1 MAMKRI
7 LTICF
12 VALVVLAAG
21 HAISAQQQQ
30 QQFGGAQLAVPE
42 IPFDSVPNFLK
53 LPDKLYLGEVPGV
66 ATNSKGHVF
75 VYSRT
80 GTTTATLGGSRVFTH
95 EGSRLFEFDEKGTFV
110 REIGVGIYGFLFAHV
125 VRVDSQDNI
134 WVVDEGANLVM
145 KFDPNGRILM
155 TIGRKPESINVRN
168 YEPPAPP
175 AAAAGRAG
183 GAPAGGREGGA
194 GAAAGRG
201 GQQAAAPPVVGAG
214 VAGESFNRP
223 TDVGWDPQGNVFVS
237 DGYGNS
243 RVVKYDKNGV
253 FLKMAGHRGTG
264 PLEFNTPHGLAVDAQ
279 GNVYIADRGNN
290 RIQVLDNELNFKAQY
305 LNVGSPWTVCV
316 SPGAHPYLFTS
327 NSNYPNSFD
336 NGEIYKMELDG
347 KIVGRFGE
355 AGKQLK
361 QFGSVHEIDCRDPNG
376 ILVGELT
383 NWRVQKL
390 LLKAPTN
397 STR

>member
-1 MAMKRI
+1 MKRI
-7 LTICF
+7 LTLSF
-12 VALVVLAAG
+12 VALLTLAAG
-21 HAISAQQQQ
+21 HAISAQQP
-30 QQFGGAQLAVPE
+30 FGGAQLAVPE

-95 EGSRLFEFDEKGTFV
+95 GGSRLFEFDDKGAYV
-110 REIGVGIYGFLFAHV
+110 REIGVGIYGFVFAHV
-125 VRVDSQDNI
+125 VRVDSEDNI
-134 WVVDEGANLVM
+134 WVVDEAANLVM

-168 YEPPAPP
+168 YEPPTPP
-175 AAAAGRAG
+175 APARG
-183 GAPAGGREGGA
+183 GGEGGEGRGA
-194 GAAAGRG
+194 GAGRG

-223 TDVGWDPQGNVFVS
+223 TDVGWDAQGNIFVS

-253 FLKMAGHRGTG
+253 FLKMTGHRGAG
-264 PLEFNTPHGLAVDAQ
+264 PGEFNTPHSLAMDAK

-290 RIQVLDNELNFKAQY
+290 RVQVLDNDLNFKTQY
-305 LNVGSPWTVCV
+305 LNVGTPWAVCV
-316 SPGAHPYLFTS
+316 TPGPHQYLFSS
-327 NSNYPNSFD
+327 NSNAIGNFD

-355 AGKQLK
+355 GGKQMK
-361 QFGSVHEIDCRDPNG
+361 QFGSVHEIDCRNENE

-397 STR
+397 STK

>member
-1 MAMKRI
+1 MKRI
-7 LTICF
+7 LTISL
-12 VALVVLAAG
+12 VALVVLVAG
-21 HAISAQQQQ
+21 HAISAQQ

-53 LPDKLYLGEVPGV
+53 LPDKLYLGEVTGV

-75 VYSRT
+75 VYTRT

-95 EGSRLFEFDEKGTFV
+95 GGSRLFDFDEKGVFV
-110 REIGVGIYGFLFAHV
+110 REIGVGIYGFVFAHV

-134 WVVDEGANLVM
+134 WVVDEAANLVM

-175 AAAAGRAG
+175 AGAARAG
-183 GAPAGGREGGA
+183 GPAGGREGGA

-201 GQQAAAPPVVGAG
+201 GQPAAAPPVVGAG

-223 TDVGWDPQGNVFVS
+223 TDVGWDQQGNIFVS

-243 RVVKYDKNGV
+243 RVAKYDKNGV

-279 GNVYIADRGNN
+279 GNVYIADRANN

-316 SPGAHPYLFTS
+316 SAGAQEYLVTS
-327 NSNYPNSFD
+327 NSHLPNNFGNCQD
-336 NGEIYKMELDG
+336 YKMELDG

-355 AGKQLK
+355 AGKQMK

-376 ILVGELT
+376 IIVGELT
-383 NWRVQKL
+383 NWRAQKL

-397 STR
+397 STK

>member
-7 LTICF
+7 LTISL
-12 VALVVLAAG
+12 VALVVLVAG
-21 HAISAQQQQ
+21 HAISAQ

-53 LPDKLYLGEVPGV
+53 LPDKLYLGEVTGV

-75 VYSRT
+75 VYTRT

-95 EGSRLFEFDEKGTFV
+95 DGSRLFEFDEKGTYV
-110 REIGVGIYGFLFAHV
+110 REIGVGIYGFVFAHV

-134 WVVDEGANLVM
+134 WVVDEAANLVI
-145 KFDPNGRILM
+145 KFDPTGRVLM

-175 AAAAGRAG
+175 VAARAG
-183 GAPAGGREGGA
+183 GPPAGGREGGA
-194 GAAAGRG
+194 GGRG
-201 GQQAAAPPVVGAG
+201 GQPAAAPPVVGAG

-223 TDVGWDPQGNVFVS
+223 TDVGWDQQGNVFVS

-253 FLKMAGHRGTG
+253 FLKMVGHRGSG

-279 GNVYIADRGNN
+279 GNVYVADRANN

-316 SPGAHPYLFTS
+316 SPGAHQYLFTS
-327 NSNYPNSFD
+327 NSNYPNNFD

-376 ILVGELT
+376 IIVGELT
-383 NWRVQKL
+383 NWRAQKL
-390 LLKAPTN
+390 MLKAPTN
-397 STR
+397 STK

>member
-1 MAMKRI
+1 MKRI
-7 LTICF
+7 LTISF
-12 VALVVLAAG
+12 AALILVAAG
-21 HAISAQQQQ
+21 HAISAQ

-80 GTTTATLGGSRVFTH
+80 GTTTATMGGSRVLAH
-95 EGSRLFEFDEKGTFV
+95 GGSRLFEFDDKGVFV

-125 VRVDSQDNI
+125 VRVDPQDNI
-134 WVVDEGANLVM
+134 WVVDEMANIVI
-145 KFDPNGRILM
+145 KFDPSGKVLM
-155 TIGRKPESINVRN
+155 TIGRKPEALNIRN
-168 YEPPAPP
+168 YEPPAGAAGRGGPP
-175 AAAAGRAG
+175 AAA
-183 GAPAGGREGGA
+183 GREGG
-194 GAAAGRG
+194 AGRG
-201 GQQAAAPPVVGAG
+201 GQQAAAPPPVVGAG

-223 TDVGWDPQGNVFVS
+223 TDVGWDAQGNIFVS

-264 PLEFNTPHGLAVDAQ
+264 PLEFNTPHGLAMDAQ

-290 RIQVLDNELNFKAQY
+290 RVQVLDNELNFKTQY
-305 LNVGSPWTVCV
+305 LNVGTPWTVCV
-316 SPGAHPYLFTS
+316 SPGAHQYLFSS
-327 NSNYPNSFD
+327 NSNGIGNFD

-355 AGKQLK
+355 GGKLMK

-390 LLKAPTN
+390 ILKAPTS
-397 STR
+397 STN

>member
-7 LTICF
+7 LTISF
-12 VALVVLAAG
+12 VALLVLAAG
-21 HAISAQQQQ
+21 HAISAQ

-75 VYSRT
+75 VYTRT

-95 EGSRLFEFDEKGTFV
+95 GGSRLFEFDEKGAYI

-125 VRVDSQDNI
+125 VRIDPQDNI
-134 WVVDEGANLVM
+134 WVVDEGANLIM

-155 TIGRKPESINVRN
+155 TIGRKPESINIRN
-168 YEPPAPP
+168 FEPPAPP
-175 AAAAGRAG
+175 APPAGRG
-183 GAPAGGREGGA
+183 GGEGG
-194 GAAAGRG
+194 GRG

-223 TDVGWDPQGNVFVS
+223 TDVGWDAQGNIFVS

-264 PLEFNTPHGLAVDAQ
+264 PLEFNTPHGLAVDAK
-279 GNVYIADRGNN
+279 GMVYIADRGNN
-290 RIQVLDNELNFKAQY
+290 RIQVLDNDLNFKAQY

-316 SPGAHPYLFTS
+316 SPGAHQYLFTS

-336 NGEIYKMELDG
+336 NGEMYKMELDG
-347 KIVGRFGE
+347 KIVGRSGE
-355 AGKQLK
+355 AGKQMK
-361 QFGSVHEIDCRDPNG
+361 QFGSVHEIDCRTENE

-397 STR
+397 STK

>member
-1 MAMKRI
+1 MKRI
-7 LTICF
+7 LTLTF
-12 VALVVLAAG
+12 VALLILAAG
-21 HAISAQQQQ
+21 HAISAQQ

-53 LPDKLYLGEVPGV
+53 MPDKMYLGEVPGV

-75 VYSRT
+75 VYTRT
-80 GTTTATLGGSRVFTH
+80 GTMTATLGGSRVFTH
-95 EGSRLFEFDEKGTFV
+95 DGSRLFEFDEKGVYV

-125 VRVDSQDNI
+125 VRIDPQDNI
-134 WVVDEGANLVM
+134 WVVDEAANIVM

-175 AAAAGRAG
+175 AAPAGRG
-183 GAPAGGREGGA
+183 GAPAAEGRGA
-194 GAAAGRG
+194 GAGGGGRG
-201 GQQAAAPPVVGAG
+201 GAPAAPPVVGAG
-214 VAGESFNRP
+214 TAGESFNRP
-223 TDVGWDPQGNVFVS
+223 TDVGWDAQGNVFVS

-253 FLKMAGHRGTG
+253 FLKMVGHRGTG

-290 RIQVLDNELNFKAQY
+290 RIQVLDNNLGFKTQY

-316 SPGAHPYLFTS
+316 SPGAHQYLFTS
-327 NSNYPNSFD
+327 NSNYPNDFN
-336 NGEIYKMELDG
+336 NGEMYKMELDG

-355 AGKQLK
+355 AGKQMK

-376 ILVGELT
+376 IIVGELT
-383 NWRVQKL
+383 NWRAQKL

-397 STR
+397 STK

>member
-1 MAMKRI
+1 MKRT
-7 LTICF
+7 LTLSIAALLL
-12 VALVVLAAG
+12 VALG
-21 HAISAQQQQ
+21 HPLSA
-30 QQFGGAQLAVPE
+30 QFGGAQLAVPE

-53 LPDKLYLGEVPGV
+53 LPDKMYLGEVPGV

-75 VYSRT
+75 VYTRT

-95 EGSRLFEFDEKGTFV
+95 GGSRLFEFDEKGTYV
-110 REIGVGIYGFLFAHV
+110 REIGVGIYGFVFAHV
-125 VRVDSQDNI
+125 VRVDPQDNI
-134 WVVDEGANLVM
+134 WVVDEAANLVM

-155 TIGRKPESINVRN
+155 TIGRKPESINIRN
-168 YEPPAPP
+168 YEPPEPP
-175 AAAAGRAG
+175 AAAGRG
-183 GAPAGGREGGA
+183 GAAGEGRGA
-194 GAAAGRG
+194 GAGRG

-223 TDVGWDPQGNVFVS
+223 TDVGWDAQGNIFVS

-253 FLKMAGHRGTG
+253 FLKMTGHRGAG
-264 PLEFNTPHGLAVDAQ
+264 PGEFNTPHGLAMDAK

-290 RIQVLDNELNFKAQY
+290 RIQVLDNDLNFKTQY
-305 LNVGSPWTVCV
+305 VNVGTPWTVCI
-316 SPGAHPYLFTS
+316 SPGAHQYLFSS
-327 NSNYPNSFD
+327 NSNGIGNFD

-355 AGKQLK
+355 AGKQMK
-361 QFGSVHEIDCRDPNG
+361 QFGSIHEIDCRNENE

-390 LLKAPTN
+390 LLKAPSN
-397 STR
+397 STK

>member
-1 MAMKRI
+1 MKRI
-7 LTICF
+7 LTLTF
-12 VALVVLAAG
+12 AALVILAAG
-21 HAISAQQQQ
+21 HAISAQ

-53 LPDKLYLGEVPGV
+53 MPDNLYLGEVTGV

-75 VYSRT
+75 VYTRT

-95 EGSRLFEFDEKGTFV
+95 GGSRLFEFDDKGAYV
-110 REIGVGIYGFLFAHV
+110 REIGVGIYGFVFAHV

-134 WVVDEGANLVM
+134 WVVDEAANIVM
-145 KFDPNGRILM
+145 KFDPNGRVLM
-155 TIGRKPESINVRN
+155 TIGRKPESINIRN
-168 YEPPAPP
+168 YEAPGPPAPP
-175 AAAAGRAG
+175 AGRAG
-183 GAPAGGREGGA
+183 GAPAGEGRAGGA
-194 GAAAGRG
+194 GAGRG
-201 GQQAAAPPVVGAG
+201 GQQAAAPVVGAG
-214 VAGESFNRP
+214 VEGESFNRP
-223 TDVGWDPQGNVFVS
+223 TDVGWDAQGNIFVS

-253 FLKMAGHRGTG
+253 FLKMVGHRGTG

-279 GNVYIADRGNN
+279 GNVYVADRGNN
-290 RIQVLDNELNFKAQY
+290 RIQVLDNNLGFKAQY

-316 SPGAHPYLFTS
+316 SPGAHQYLFTS
-327 NSNYPNSFD
+327 NSNYPNNFD
-336 NGEIYKMELDG
+336 NGEMYKMELDG

-376 ILVGELT
+376 IVVGELT
-383 NWRVQKL
+383 NWRAQKL
-390 LLKAPTN
+390 MLKAPTS
-397 STR
+397 STQ

>member
-1 MAMKRI
+1 MKRI
-7 LTICF
+7 LAICF

-21 HAISAQQQQ
+21 HAISAQ

-53 LPDKLYLGEVPGV
+53 LPDKLYLGEVTGV

-75 VYSRT
+75 VYTRT

-95 EGSRLFEFDEKGTFV
+95 DGSRLFEFDDKGAYV
-110 REIGVGIYGFLFAHV
+110 REIGVGIYGFVFAHV

-134 WVVDEGANLVM
+134 WVVDEAANIVM

-155 TIGRKPESINVRN
+155 TIGRKPESINIRN

-175 AAAAGRAG
+175 AGAARAG
-183 GAPAGGREGGA
+183 GPAGGREGGA
-194 GAAAGRG
+194 GAAGRG
-201 GQQAAAPPVVGAG
+201 GAPAAPPVVGAG

-223 TDVGWDPQGNVFVS
+223 TDVGWDPQGNIFVS

-253 FLKMAGHRGTG
+253 FLKMVGHRGTG

-279 GNVYIADRGNN
+279 GNVYVADRANN
-290 RIQVLDNELNFKAQY
+290 RIQVLDNNLGFKAQY

-316 SPGAHPYLFTS
+316 SPGAHQYLFTS
-327 NSNYPNSFD
+327 NSNYPNNFD

-355 AGKQLK
+355 AGKQMK

-376 ILVGELT
+376 IIVGELT
-383 NWRVQKL
+383 NWRAQKL

-397 STR
+397 STK

>member
-1 MAMKRI
+1 MKRI
-7 LTICF
+7 LTLTF
-12 VALVVLAAG
+12 VALLFLAAG
-21 HAISAQQQQ
+21 HAISAQ

-75 VYSRT
+75 VYTRT
-80 GTTTATLGGSRVFTH
+80 GTTTATMGGSRVLAH
-95 EGSRLFEFDEKGTFV
+95 GGSRLFEFDEKGAFV

-125 VRVDSQDNI
+125 VRIDPQDNI
-134 WVVDEGANLVM
+134 WVVDEMANMVI
-145 KFDPNGRILM
+145 KFDPAGKVLM
-155 TIGRKPESINVRN
+155 TIGRKPEALNIRN
-168 YEPPAPP
+168 YEPPAG
-175 AAAAGRAG
+175 AAGRG
-183 GAPAGGREGGA
+183 GPPPAAGGREGG
-194 GAAAGRG
+194 AGRG
-201 GQQAAAPPVVGAG
+201 GQQAAAPPPVVGAG

-223 TDVGWDPQGNVFVS
+223 TDVGWDAQGNIFVS

-264 PLEFNTPHGLAVDAQ
+264 PLEFNTPHGLAMDAQ

-290 RIQVLDNELNFKAQY
+290 RVQVLDNELNFKTQY
-305 LNVGSPWTVCV
+305 LNVGTPWTVCV
-316 SPGAHPYLFTS
+316 SPGPHQYLFSS
-327 NSNYPNSFD
+327 NSNAIGNFE

-355 AGKQLK
+355 GGKQMK

-390 LLKAPTN
+390 MLKAPTS
-397 STR
+397 STQ

>member
-1 MAMKRI
+1 MKRI
-7 LTICF
+7 LTLSF
-12 VALVVLAAG
+12 AALVFIAAG
-21 HAISAQQQQ
+21 HALSAQ
-30 QQFGGAQLAVPE
+30 QQFGGAQLTVPE

-80 GTTTATLGGSRVFTH
+80 GTTTATLGGSRIFTH
-95 EGSRLFEFDEKGTFV
+95 GGSRLFEFDEKGAFV
-110 REIGVGIYGFLFAHV
+110 KEIGVGIYGFVFAHV
-125 VRVDSQDNI
+125 VRIDPQDNI
-134 WVVDEGANLVM
+134 WVVDEAANLVM

-175 AAAAGRAG
+175 AAPAGRGGAPAAEGRAG
-183 GAPAGGREGGA
+183 GAGG
-194 GAAAGRG
+194 AGRG
-201 GQQAAAPPVVGAG
+201 GAPAAPPVVGAG

-223 TDVGWDPQGNVFVS
+223 TDVGWDAQGNIFVS

-253 FLKMAGHRGTG
+253 FIKMAGHRGNG
-264 PLEFNTPHGLAVDAQ
+264 PLEFNTPHGLAMDAK

-290 RIQVLDNELNFKAQY
+290 RVQVLDNDLNFKTQY
-305 LNVGSPWTVCV
+305 VNVGTPWTVCV
-316 SPGAHPYLFTS
+316 SPGEHQYLFSS
-327 NSNYPNSFD
+327 NSNGIGNFD

-355 AGKQLK
+355 AGKQMK

-390 LLKAPTN
+390 VLKAPTN
-397 STR
+397 STK

>member
-7 LTICF
+7 LTISL
-12 VALVVLAAG
+12 VALVVLVAG
-21 HAISAQQQQ
+21 HAISAQQ

-53 LPDKLYLGEVPGV
+53 LPDKLYLGEVTGV
-66 ATNSKGHVF
+66 ATNSKGHIF
-75 VYSRT
+75 VYTRT

-95 EGSRLFEFDEKGTFV
+95 DGSRLFEFDDKGTYV
-110 REIGVGIYGFLFAHV
+110 REIGVGIYGFVFAHV

-134 WVVDEGANLVM
+134 WVVDEAANLVM

-175 AAAAGRAG
+175 APAAARAG
-183 GAPAGGREGGA
+183 GPPAGGREGGA
-194 GAAAGRG
+194 GAGRG
-201 GQQAAAPPVVGAG
+201 GQPAAPPVVGAG

-223 TDVGWDPQGNVFVS
+223 TDVGFDPQGNIFVS

-253 FLKMAGHRGTG
+253 FLKMVGHRGTG
-264 PLEFNTPHGLAVDAQ
+264 PLEFNTPHGLAVDGQ
-279 GNVYIADRGNN
+279 GNVYVADRANN

-316 SPGAHPYLFTS
+316 SPGAHQYLFTS
-327 NSNYPNSFD
+327 NSNYPNNFD

-355 AGKQLK
+355 AGKQMK

-376 ILVGELT
+376 IIVGELT
-383 NWRVQKL
+383 NWRAQKL

-397 STR
+397 STK

>member
-1 MAMKRI
+1 MKRT
-7 LTICF
+7 LTLTLSIAALLL
-12 VALVVLAAG
+12 VAFG
-21 HAISAQQQQ
+21 GSTSA
-30 QQFGGAQLAVPE
+30 QFGGAQLAVPE

-53 LPDKLYLGEVPGV
+53 LPDGMYLGEVPGV

-95 EGSRLFEFDEKGTFV
+95 GGSRLFEFDDKGAFV
-110 REIGVGIYGFLFAHV
+110 REIGVGIYGFVFAHV

-134 WVVDEGANLVM
+134 WVVDEAANLVM

-155 TIGRKPESINVRN
+155 TIGRKPESINIRN
-168 YEPPAPP
+168 LEPPAPP
-175 AAAAGRAG
+175 AGAGGRG
-183 GAPAGGREGGA
+183 GAPAAGREGGA
-194 GAAAGRG
+194 GGR
-201 GQQAAAPPVVGAG
+201 GQQAAAPPPVVGAG

-223 TDVGWDPQGNVFVS
+223 TDVGWDAQGNVFVS

-290 RIQVLDNELNFKAQY
+290 RIQVLDSELNFKTQY

-316 SPGAHPYLFTS
+316 SPGAHQYLFTS
-327 NSNYPNSFD
+327 NSNYPNDFN
-336 NGEIYKMELDG
+336 NGEMYKMELDG

-355 AGKQLK
+355 AGKLMK

-376 ILVGELT
+376 IVVGELT
-383 NWRVQKL
+383 NWRAQKL
-390 LLKAPTN
+390 LLKAPTS
-397 STR
+397 STN

>member
-1 MAMKRI
+1 MKRI
-7 LTICF
+7 LTISF
-12 VALVVLAAG
+12 VALLFLAAG
-21 HAISAQQQQ
+21 HAISAQQQ

-53 LPDKLYLGEVPGV
+53 LPDKLYLGEVTGV
-66 ATNSKGHVF
+66 ATNSKGHIF
-75 VYSRT
+75 VYTRT

-95 EGSRLFEFDEKGTFV
+95 DGSRLFEFDDKGTYV
-110 REIGVGIYGFLFAHV
+110 REIGVGIYGFVFAHV

-134 WVVDEGANLVM
+134 WVVDEAANIVM

-155 TIGRKPESINVRN
+155 TIGRKPESINIRN

-175 AAAAGRAG
+175 AGAARAG
-183 GAPAGGREGGA
+183 GPAGGREGGA
-194 GAAAGRG
+194 GAGGRG
-201 GQQAAAPPVVGAG
+201 GQQAAAPVVGAG
-214 VAGESFNRP
+214 VEGESFNRP
-223 TDVGWDPQGNVFVS
+223 TDVGWDPQGNIFVS

-253 FLKMAGHRGTG
+253 FLKMVGHRGTG
-264 PLEFNTPHGLAVDAQ
+264 PLEFNTPHGLAVDGQ
-279 GNVYIADRGNN
+279 GNVYVADRANN
-290 RIQVLDNELNFKAQY
+290 RIQVLDNNLGFKAQY

-316 SPGAHPYLFTS
+316 SPGPHQYLFTS
-327 NSNYPNSFD
+327 NSNYPNDFN

-355 AGKQLK
+355 AGKQMK

-376 ILVGELT
+376 IIVGELT
-383 NWRVQKL
+383 NWRAQKL

-397 STR
+397 STK

>member
-1 MAMKRI
+1 MKRT
-7 LTICF
+7 LTLTLSIA
-12 VALVVLAAG
+12 ALLLAAFG
-21 HAISAQQQQ
+21 GGTSAQ

-53 LPDKLYLGEVPGV
+53 LPDGLYLGEVPGV

-95 EGSRLFEFDEKGTFV
+95 GGSRLFEFDDKGAFV

-125 VRVDSQDNI
+125 VRIDLQDNI

-175 AAAAGRAG
+175 AAPAGRG
-183 GAPAGGREGGA
+183 GAAAGGREGGP
-194 GAAAGRG
+194 GVGRG

-223 TDVGWDPQGNVFVS
+223 TDVGWDAQGNIFVS

-243 RVVKYDKNGV
+243 RVAKYDKNGV
-253 FLKMAGHRGTG
+253 FMKMAGHRGAG
-264 PLEFNTPHGLAVDAQ
+264 PLEFNTPHGLAMDAA

-290 RIQVLDNELNFKAQY
+290 RIQVLDNDLNFKTQY
-305 LNVGSPWTVCV
+305 LNVGTPWTVCV
-316 SPGAHPYLFTS
+316 SPGAHQYLFSS
-327 NSNYPNSFD
+327 NSNGIGNFD

-347 KIVGRFGE
+347 KIVGKFGK
-355 AGKQLK
+355 AGKLLK
-361 QFGSVHEIDCRDPNG
+361 EFGSVHEIDCRKDNEL
-376 ILVGELT
+376 LVGEIT

-390 LLKAPTN
+390 MLRAPQGTN
-397 STR
+397 

>member
-1 MAMKRI
+1 MTMKRI
-7 LTICF
+7 LTISL
-12 VALVVLAAG
+12 VALVVLVAG
-21 HAISAQQQQ
+21 HAISAQQ

-53 LPDKLYLGEVPGV
+53 LPDKLYLGEVTGV
-66 ATNSKGHVF
+66 ATNSKGHIF
-75 VYSRT
+75 VYTRT

-95 EGSRLFEFDEKGTFV
+95 DGSRLFEFDDKGTYV
-110 REIGVGIYGFLFAHV
+110 REIGVGIYGFVFAHV

-134 WVVDEGANLVM
+134 WVVDEAANLVM

-155 TIGRKPESINVRN
+155 TIGRKPESINIRN

-175 AAAAGRAG
+175 PAARAG
-183 GAPAGGREGGA
+183 GPPAAGREGGA
-194 GAAAGRG
+194 GGRG
-201 GQQAAAPPVVGAG
+201 GQPAAAPPVVGAG

-223 TDVGWDPQGNVFVS
+223 TDVGWDPQGNIFVS

-253 FLKMAGHRGTG
+253 FLKMVGHRGTG
-264 PLEFNTPHGLAVDAQ
+264 PLEFNTPHGLAVDGQ
-279 GNVYIADRGNN
+279 GNVYVADRANN

-316 SPGAHPYLFTS
+316 SPGAHQYLFTS
-327 NSNYPNSFD
+327 NSNYPNNFD

-376 ILVGELT
+376 IIVGELT
-383 NWRVQKL
+383 NWRAQKL
-390 LLKAPTN
+390 MLKAPTN
-397 STR
+397 STK

>member
-1 MAMKRI
+1 MKRI
-7 LTICF
+7 LTLTF
-12 VALVVLAAG
+12 VALVILAAG
-21 HAISAQQQQ
+21 HAISAQ

-53 LPDKLYLGEVPGV
+53 LPDNLYLGEVTGV
-66 ATNSKGHVF
+66 ATNSKQHVF
-75 VYSRT
+75 VYTRT

-95 EGSRLFEFDEKGTFV
+95 GGSRLFEFDEKGAYV
-110 REIGVGIYGFLFAHV
+110 REIGVGIYGFVFAHV

-134 WVVDEGANLVM
+134 WVVDEAANLVI
-145 KFDPNGRILM
+145 KFDPNGRVLM
-155 TIGRKPESINVRN
+155 TIGRKPESINIRN

-175 AAAAGRAG
+175 APAGRAG
-183 GAPAGGREGGA
+183 GAPAGEGRGA
-194 GAAAGRG
+194 GPGAAAGGGRG

-223 TDVGWDPQGNVFVS
+223 TDVGWDQQGNVFVS

-253 FLKMAGHRGTG
+253 FLKMVGHRGTG

-316 SPGAHPYLFTS
+316 SPGAHQYLFTS
-327 NSNYPNSFD
+327 NSNYPNNFD
-336 NGEIYKMELDG
+336 NGEMYKMELDG

-376 ILVGELT
+376 IVVGELT
-383 NWRVQKL
+383 NWRAQKL
-390 LLKAPTN
+390 MLKAPTS
-397 STR
+397 STQ

>member
-1 MAMKRI
+1 MTMKRT
-7 LTICF
+7 LTIAF
-12 VALVVLAAG
+12 AALLVLAAG
-21 HAISAQQQQ
+21 HAISAQQQA
-30 QQFGGAQLAVPE
+30 FGGAQLAVPE

-53 LPDKLYLGEVPGV
+53 LPDKMYLGEVPGV

-75 VYSRT
+75 VYTRT
-80 GTTTATLGGSRVFTH
+80 GTMTATLGGSRVFTH
-95 EGSRLFEFDEKGTFV
+95 NGSRLFEFDEKGAYV

-125 VRVDSQDNI
+125 VRVDPQDNI
-134 WVVDEGANLVM
+134 WVVDEAANLVM

-175 AAAAGRAG
+175 AGPAGRGGAPAAEGRAG
-183 GAPAGGREGGA
+183 GAG
-194 GAAAGRG
+194 GRG
-201 GQQAAAPPVVGAG
+201 GAPAAPPVIGAG

-223 TDVGWDPQGNVFVS
+223 TDVGWDAQGNIFVS

-253 FLKMAGHRGTG
+253 FIKMAGHRGNG
-264 PLEFNTPHGLAVDAQ
+264 PLEFNTPHGLAMDAK

-290 RIQVLDNELNFKAQY
+290 RIQVLDNDLNFKTQY
-305 LNVGSPWTVCV
+305 VNVGTPWTVCIT
-316 SPGAHPYLFTS
+316 PGAHQYLFSS
-327 NSNYPNSFD
+327 NSNGIGNFD

-355 AGKQLK
+355 AGKQMK
-361 QFGSVHEIDCRDPNG
+361 QFGSIHEIDCRNENE

-397 STR
+397 STK

>member
-1 MAMKRI
+1 MKRI
-7 LTICF
+7 LAISF

-30 QQFGGAQLAVPE
+30 QQPQQFGGAQLAVPE

-66 ATNSKGHVF
+66 ATNSKGHVY
-75 VYSRT
+75 VYTRT
-80 GTTTATLGGSRVFTH
+80 GTTTATLGGSRVITH
-95 EGSRLFEFDEKGTFV
+95 GGSRLFEFDDKGAFV

-125 VRVDSQDNI
+125 VRVDAQDNV
-134 WVVDEGANLVM
+134 WVVDEGANIVI
-145 KFDPNGRILM
+145 KFDQNGRLLM
-155 TIGRKPESINVRN
+155 TIGRKPEALNIRN
-168 YEPPAPP
+168 YEPPGGARGAAP
-175 AAAAGRAG
+175 AAAAGR
-183 GAPAGGREGGA
+183 EGGA
-194 GAAAGRG
+194 GPAGRG
-201 GQQAAAPPVVGAG
+201 GQAAAAPPPVVGAG

-223 TDVGWDPQGNVFVS
+223 TDVGWDAQGNIFVS

-264 PLEFNTPHGLAVDAQ
+264 PLEFNTPHGLAVDGQ
-279 GNVYIADRGNN
+279 GNVYVADRGNN

-316 SPGAHPYLFTS
+316 SPGAHQYLFTS
-327 NSNYPNSFD
+327 NSNYPNNFD

-355 AGKQLK
+355 AGKQMK

-397 STR
+397 STK

>member
-1 MAMKRI
+1 MKRI
-7 LTICF
+7 LTISL
-12 VALVVLAAG
+12 VALVVLVAG
-21 HAISAQQQQ
+21 HAISAQ

-53 LPDKLYLGEVPGV
+53 MPDKLYLGEVTGV
-66 ATNSKGHVF
+66 ATNSKGHIF
-75 VYSRT
+75 VYTRT

-95 EGSRLFEFDEKGTFV
+95 DGSRLFEFDDKGTYV
-110 REIGVGIYGFLFAHV
+110 REIGVGIYGFVFAHV

-134 WVVDEGANLVM
+134 WVVDEAANIVM

-155 TIGRKPESINVRN
+155 TIGRKPESINIRN
-168 YEPPAPP
+168 FEPPAPP
-175 AAAAGRAG
+175 AGAARAG
-183 GAPAGGREGGA
+183 GPAGGREGGA
-194 GAAAGRG
+194 GAGGRG
-201 GQQAAAPPVVGAG
+201 GAPAAPPVVGAG

-223 TDVGWDPQGNVFVS
+223 TDVGWDPQGNIFVS

-253 FLKMAGHRGTG
+253 FLKMVGHRGTG
-264 PLEFNTPHGLAVDAQ
+264 PLEFNTPHGLAVDGQ
-279 GNVYIADRGNN
+279 GNVYVADRANN

-316 SPGAHPYLFTS
+316 SPGAHQYLFTS
-327 NSNYPNSFD
+327 NSNYPNNFD

-355 AGKQLK
+355 AGKQMK

-376 ILVGELT
+376 IIVGELT
-383 NWRVQKL
+383 NWRAQKL

-397 STR
+397 STK

>member
-1 MAMKRI
+1 MKRI
-7 LTICF
+7 LTLSF
-12 VALVVLAAG
+12 VALLFLAAG
-21 HAISAQQQQ
+21 HAISAQ

-95 EGSRLFEFDEKGTFV
+95 GGSRLFEFDDKGAYV
-110 REIGVGIYGFLFAHV
+110 KEIGVGIYGFVFAHV
-125 VRVDSQDNI
+125 VRIDPQDNI
-134 WVVDEGANLVM
+134 WVVDEAANLVM
-145 KFDPNGRILM
+145 KFDPTGRILM
-155 TIGRKPESINVRN
+155 TIGRKPESINIRN
-168 YEPPAPP
+168 FEPPAPP
-175 AAAAGRAG
+175 AAPAGRGGAAAEGRAG
-183 GAPAGGREGGA
+183 GAGAGGRGGA
-194 GAAAGRG
+194 PAAA
-201 GQQAAAPPVVGAG
+201 PVVGAG
-214 VAGESFNRP
+214 TPGESFNRP
-223 TDVGWDPQGNVFVS
+223 TDVGWDAQGNIFVS

-253 FLKMAGHRGTG
+253 FLKMTGHRGAG
-264 PLEFNTPHGLAVDAQ
+264 PGEFNTPHGLAMDAK

-290 RIQVLDNELNFKAQY
+290 RVQVLDNELNFKTQY
-305 LNVGSPWTVCV
+305 LNVGTPWTVCI
-316 SPGAHPYLFTS
+316 SPGAHQYLFSS
-327 NSNYPNSFD
+327 NSNGIGNFD

-355 AGKQLK
+355 AGKQMK
-361 QFGSVHEIDCRDPNG
+361 QFGSVHEIDCRDENG

-390 LLKAPTN
+390 LLKAPTT

>member
-1 MAMKRI
+1 MKRI
-7 LTICF
+7 LTLTF
-12 VALVVLAAG
+12 VALLVLAAG
-21 HAISAQQQQ
+21 HAISAQQQN
-30 QQFGGAQLAVPE
+30 FGGAQLAVPE

-53 LPDKLYLGEVPGV
+53 LPDNLYLGEVTGV

-75 VYSRT
+75 VYTRT

-95 EGSRLFEFDEKGTFV
+95 GGSRLFEFDDKGAYV
-110 REIGVGIYGFLFAHV
+110 REIGVGIYGFVFAHV
-125 VRVDSQDNI
+125 VRVDPQDNI
-134 WVVDEGANLVM
+134 WVVDEAANLVM
-145 KFDPNGRILM
+145 KFDPNGRVLM
-155 TIGRKPESINVRN
+155 TIGRKPESINIRN

-175 AAAAGRAG
+175 AGAARAG
-183 GAPAGGREGGA
+183 GPAGEGRGA
-194 GAAAGRG
+194 GAGAGRG
-201 GQQAAAPPVVGAG
+201 GPPPAPPVVGAG

-223 TDVGWDPQGNVFVS
+223 TDVGWDAQGNIFVS

-253 FLKMAGHRGTG
+253 FLKMVGHRGTG
-264 PLEFNTPHGLAVDAQ
+264 PLEFNTPHGLAVDGQ
-279 GNVYIADRGNN
+279 GNVYVADRGNN

-316 SPGAHPYLFTS
+316 SPGPHQYLFTS
-327 NSNYPNSFD
+327 NSNYPNNFD
-336 NGEIYKMELDG
+336 NGEMYKMELDG

-355 AGKQLK
+355 AGKQMK
-361 QFGSVHEIDCRDPNG
+361 QFGSVHEIDCRNENE

>member
-1 MAMKRI
+1 MKRI
-7 LTICF
+7 LAICF

-21 HAISAQQQQ
+21 HAISAQQ

-53 LPDKLYLGEVPGV
+53 LPDKLYLGEVTGV
-66 ATNSKGHVF
+66 ATNSKGHIF
-75 VYSRT
+75 VYTRT

-95 EGSRLFEFDEKGTFV
+95 DGSRLFEFDDKGTYV
-110 REIGVGIYGFLFAHV
+110 REIGVGIYGFVFAHV

-134 WVVDEGANLVM
+134 WVVDEAANIVM

-155 TIGRKPESINVRN
+155 TIGRKPESINIRN

-175 AAAAGRAG
+175 AGAARAG
-183 GAPAGGREGGA
+183 GPAGGREGGA
-194 GAAAGRG
+194 GAAGRG
-201 GQQAAAPPVVGAG
+201 GQPAAPPVVGAG

-223 TDVGWDPQGNVFVS
+223 TDVGWDPQGNIFVS

-253 FLKMAGHRGTG
+253 FLKMVGHRGTG

-279 GNVYIADRGNN
+279 GNVYVADRANN

-316 SPGAHPYLFTS
+316 SPGAHQYLFTS
-327 NSNYPNSFD
+327 NSNYPNNFD

-355 AGKQLK
+355 AGKQMK

-376 ILVGELT
+376 IIVGELT
-383 NWRVQKL
+383 NWRAQKL

-397 STR
+397 STK